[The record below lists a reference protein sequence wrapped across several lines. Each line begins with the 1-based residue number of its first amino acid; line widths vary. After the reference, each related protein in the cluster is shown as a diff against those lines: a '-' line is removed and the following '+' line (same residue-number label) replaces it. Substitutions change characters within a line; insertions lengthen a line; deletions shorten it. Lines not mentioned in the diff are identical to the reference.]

1 MDKVKV
7 IKKGIVYKN
16 VGQFGFS
23 AWPTVTKL
31 SNGALAC
38 VFSGDRIFHVC
49 PFGKTMISYSYDNGN
64 TWTAPSAIVNTVF
77 DDRDGGIVTK
87 GKQVLVTSFNNNYAM
102 QLDCARR
109 NAEHQKIAP
118 NHKYYYEDIT
128 KAYIALN
135 EDANE
140 DDVCSSISVSED
152 GGYVFSKRY
161 SVPITTPHGPI
172 LLKDGRYFYVGRAFI
187 TAEQYKTAGREYNE
201 LPEGIYYMISNDGY
215 TWTEPKPVLIKA
227 DYPNLPFLCEPH
239 AVELTNGEVLVIIR
253 TQGTLEESGKM
264 KMIQTVSSND
274 FNSWSSPTAIDAVG
288 APPHL
293 IRHSSGKIVCVYACR
308 EPRLWGEYAIIS
320 EDDGK
325 TWSEPVI
332 IDNDAIEGWDL
343 GYPASVELDDGKI
356 LTVYYQHEEG
366 ERKNNI
372 RYTVWEIP
380 AKK

>member
-1 MDKVKV
+1 MEKVEV

-16 VGQFGFS
+16 DGQFGFS

-38 VFSGDRIFHVC
+38 VFSGDRLFHVC

-64 TWTAPSAIVNTVF
+64 TWTAPSAVVNTVF
-77 DDRDGGIVTK
+77 DDRDGGIVVK
-87 GKQVLVTSFNNNYAM
+87 GNQVLVTSFNNNYAM
-102 QLDCARR
+102 QLDCAKR
-109 NAEHQKIAP
+109 NAERQKIAP

-135 EDANE
+135 QGANE
-140 DDVCSSISVSED
+140 DEVGSSISVSED

-161 SVPITTPHGPI
+161 SVPISTPHGPI
-172 LLKDGRYFYVGRAFI
+172 LLKDGRYFYVGRPFI
-187 TAEQYKTAGREYNE
+187 TPEQYKTAGREYNE
-201 LPEGIYYMISNDGY
+201 LPEGIYYMTSTDGY
-215 TWTEPKPVLIKA
+215 SWTEPSPILILSEH
-227 DYPNLPFLCEPH
+227 PELSFLCEPH
-239 AVELTNGEVLVIIR
+239 AVQLENGEVLVLIR

-264 KMIQTVSSND
+264 KMIQTVSTNGMTK
-274 FNSWSSPTAIDAVG
+274 WSPPETLKAVG

-293 IRHSSGKIVCVYACR
+293 LRLSSGKIVCVYGCR
-308 EPRLWGEYAIIS
+308 EPRIWGQYAIIS

-325 TWSEPVI
+325 TWSEPLIV
-332 IDNDAIEGWDL
+332 DNDAIEGWDL
-343 GYPASVELDDGKI
+343 GYPASIELDDGKI

-372 RYTVWEIP
+372 RYTIWKITTE
-380 AKK
+380 K